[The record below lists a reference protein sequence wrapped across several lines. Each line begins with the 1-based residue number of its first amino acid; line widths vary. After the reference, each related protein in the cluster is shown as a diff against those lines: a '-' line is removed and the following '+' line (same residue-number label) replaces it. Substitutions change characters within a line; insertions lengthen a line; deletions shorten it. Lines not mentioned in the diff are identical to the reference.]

1 MVYTRCIP
9 SKCLSYTIDIFN
21 SIGGSG
27 NLVSASFCD
36 FSNYKC
42 TTKKKKATSF
52 PPKIRQVSDP
62 DESEKPKVWFLIS
75 LQKSENRDYVR
86 ASAWV
91 WMFLFVI
98 YTSEMLVPLISL
110 SGVAWMILMVKYSHW
125 RKWLDA
131 LIMICW
137 FCFYV
142 KIESSDSS
150 FIMSAI
156 NINISAWWWRIKQLT
171 QKFNE
176 AVVSFLDNASRCST

>member
-1 MVYTRCIP
+1 MQ
-9 SKCLSYTIDIFN
+9 SKHLWIRKRPCKERRKLL
-21 SIGGSG
+21 GGSG
-27 NLVSASFCD
+27 NLVSAAFCD

-42 TTKKKKATSF
+42 TTEKKEATSF

-62 DESEKPKVWFLIS
+62 GESEKPKVWLLIS

-171 QKFNE
+171 QEFNE
-176 AVVSFLDNASRCST
+176 AVLSFLDNASRCST